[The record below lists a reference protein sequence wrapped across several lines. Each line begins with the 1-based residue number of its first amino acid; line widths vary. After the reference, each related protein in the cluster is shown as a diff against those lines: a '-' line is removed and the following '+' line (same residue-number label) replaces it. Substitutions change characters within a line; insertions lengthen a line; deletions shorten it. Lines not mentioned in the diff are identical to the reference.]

1 MDAIAKQKHPMCQSR
16 QAIGSWTAAS
26 IVAGVTA
33 LLLPAP
39 AYSLNRCEGRDG
51 HVTYT
56 NEACPPNTRLA
67 RRIDTTPAI
76 VTQEPRSAKPAE
88 GAAARDETRTAA
100 NASRD
105 GKEDREDSK
114 AAKEAAGERAV
125 ATKELP
131 PERTAA
137 PPPPRIESGG
147 RIQPAAPAAPANPEQ
162 EIQRL
167 DELRLR
173 QERQCA
179 DLNRRIQ
186 FVRADLATA
195 SGSDRASIELQL
207 RRLEED
213 ARAICP

>member
-88 GAAARDETRTAA
+88 GALARDETRTAA
-100 NASRD
+100 SAGR
-105 GKEDREDSK
+105 EEREDSK
-114 AAKEAAGERAV
+114 AAKEAAAASSRRQPRR
-125 ATKELP
+125 P
-131 PERTAA
+131 PTPSRKSSASMNCGCARSASA
-137 PPPPRIESGG
+137 PI
-147 RIQPAAPAAPANPEQ
+147 
-162 EIQRL
+162 
-167 DELRLR
+167 
-173 QERQCA
+173 
-179 DLNRRIQ
+179 
-186 FVRADLATA
+186 
-195 SGSDRASIELQL
+195 
-207 RRLEED
+207 
-213 ARAICP
+213 